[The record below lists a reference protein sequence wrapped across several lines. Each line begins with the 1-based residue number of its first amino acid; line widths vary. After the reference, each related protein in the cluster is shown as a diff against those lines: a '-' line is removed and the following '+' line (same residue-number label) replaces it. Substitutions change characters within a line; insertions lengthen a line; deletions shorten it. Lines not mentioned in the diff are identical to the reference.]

1 LHKEIPSVDCT
12 QVTLGLNAPFGE
24 TLSVFA
30 EQRGVSDK
38 SSLSEELCDAERPTL
53 NPQLAKPNCSLP
65 RCSRNFQTSASR
77 CQEEQ
82 SFVLEDGKVLA
93 QTGASQNAVCFWP
106 ESATY
111 DICDICERSVP
122 GRGMLGVYP
131 AGMKLCSWCEGAEW
145 QVNICETC
153 VSNMFKTLRSNKV
166 T

>member
-1 LHKEIPSVDCT
+1 MGLFSLNSAESVT
-12 QVTLGLNAPFGE
+12 RAHFRSESQKSFAMQNVPRSIRNWQKLNC
-24 TLSVFA
+24 L
-30 EQRGVSDK
+30 
-38 SSLSEELCDAERPTL
+38 
-53 NPQLAKPNCSLP
+53 LP
-65 RCSRNFQTSASR
+65 RCSRNFQTSANR

-82 SFVLEDGKVLA
+82 SFVLEDGKVLV

-111 DICDICERSVP
+111 DTCDICQRSVP

-145 QVNICETC
+145 QINICETC

-166 T
+166 K